1 VKSHLTT
8 QFIKNFRVLPDRIKN
23 LARKNYKFWRDNHYH
38 PSLNYKEVKEGTDVY
53 SVRIG
58 IGWRAIGVIKNDN
71 IIWFWIGS
79 HADYNKIIEKL

>member
-1 VKSHLTT
+1 VKSHITN
-8 QFIKNFRVLPDRIKN
+8 QFIKNFRALPDRIKN
-23 LARKNYKFWRDNHYH
+23 LARKNYRLWKDNPYH
-38 PSLNYKEVKEGTDVY
+38 PSLNYKEVKEGTNIH

-58 IGWRAIGVIKNDN
+58 IGWRAIGILEDDV